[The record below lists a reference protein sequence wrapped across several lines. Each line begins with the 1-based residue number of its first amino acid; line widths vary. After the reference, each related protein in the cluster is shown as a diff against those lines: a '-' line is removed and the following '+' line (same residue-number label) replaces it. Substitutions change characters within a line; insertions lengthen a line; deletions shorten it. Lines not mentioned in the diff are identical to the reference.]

1 MQWAV
6 LPRIDL
12 QKMCFMK
19 QLSQCLIIGTFLVA
33 CSPKF
38 TEYKDHGF
46 GGGFKSNRELLTK
59 QSIQKEQSLVY
70 NDEKSAIKICDIDT
84 INKTVLHIVRK
95 PRITHKSNVALGENS
110 LGKNKDFGIQ
120 KKPLYTSS
128 KSKLS
133 MPNGKTSIW
142 KWILFVIGSLISGF
156 GLYEYIYGMS
166 SSMMGW
172 DVFYIYEGLAILAI
186 GLWLL
191 YLAMSNK

>member
-1 MQWAV
+1 
-6 LPRIDL
+6 
-12 QKMCFMK
+12 MK
-19 QLSQCLIIGTFLVA
+19 QLVHFLVIGMLLGS

-38 TEYKDHGF
+38 TEFNDHGF

-84 INKTVLHIVRK
+84 INKTVLHILRK
-95 PRITHKSNVALGENS
+95 PRITHKSKVTLGESS

-120 KKPLYTSS
+120 KKPLDSSS

-133 MPNGKTSIW
+133 MPNGKTSIG
-142 KWILFVIGSLISGF
+142 KWILFILGSLISVF
-156 GLYEYIYGMS
+156 GLIVYLDGMS

-172 DVFYIYEGLAILAI
+172 DVFFIYGGLAFLAI

>member
-1 MQWAV
+1 
-6 LPRIDL
+6 
-12 QKMCFMK
+12 MK
-19 QLSQCLIIGTFLVA
+19 QLVHFLVIGMLLGS

-38 TEYKDHGF
+38 KEFNDHGF

-70 NDEKSAIKICDIDT
+70 NDEKSAIKICDIET

-95 PRITHKSNVALGENS
+95 PRITHKSKVTLGENS

-120 KKPLYTSS
+120 NKPLDTSS

-133 MPNGKTSIW
+133 MPNGKTSIG
-142 KWILFVIGSLISGF
+142 KWILFILGSLISVF
-156 GLYEYIYGMS
+156 GLIVYLYGMS

-172 DVFYIYEGLAILAI
+172 DVFYIYEGLAFLAI

>member
-1 MQWAV
+1 
-6 LPRIDL
+6 
-12 QKMCFMK
+12 MK
-19 QLSQCLIIGTFLVA
+19 KLINIFAIILLLGS
-33 CSPKF
+33 CSPKY

-95 PRITHKSNVALGENS
+95 PRITHKSKVTLGENS

-120 KKPLYTSS
+120 NKPLDTSS

-133 MPNGKTSIW
+133 VPNGKTSIG
-142 KWILFVIGSLISGF
+142 KWILFILGSLISVF
-156 GLYEYIYGMS
+156 GLIVYLYGMS

-172 DVFYIYEGLAILAI
+172 DVFFIYGGLAFLAI

>member
-1 MQWAV
+1 
-6 LPRIDL
+6 
-12 QKMCFMK
+12 MK
-19 QLSQCLIIGTFLVA
+19 KVIYIFAIILLLGS
-33 CSPKF
+33 CSPKY
-38 TEYKDHGF
+38 TEFNDFGF
-46 GGGFKSNRELLTK
+46 GGGMKSYSQISKK
-59 QSIQKEQSLVY
+59 QTPKEEQSFAY

-95 PRITHKSNVALGENS
+95 PRINHKSKVALGENS

-120 KKPLYTSS
+120 NKPLDTSS
-128 KSKLS
+128 KAKLS

-142 KWILFVIGSLISGF
+142 KWILFVIGSLLSGF